1 MRAYFTRRLIGAV
14 PLLIGIAV
22 ISFIFMQAMPGGP
35 TALLARNSRMSAAQL
50 ENVKRSLGLDQPMH
64 VQLSRWLL
72 GIARGDLGLSF
83 TQFRPVSQVIGERIG
98 PTMRLMIVAMVMSVA
113 GALLAGIVSALRR
126 YSVLDN
132 VITALSFAGL
142 AMPVFW
148 LGLMLQ
154 LLFSVRLGWLPAAD
168 MTKDAGVLDDF
179 RHILLPA
186 ITLAFGTVASWS
198 RYLRSSM
205 LEVVNLD
212 YIRTARAKGLQ
223 YNTVVTRHALRN
235 ALIPFVTVVA
245 IDIPFFLTG
254 AVVTETIFSWPGLGR
269 LFFDALRARDYP
281 VLMGLLVYSAVLIVA
296 FGIIADFVY
305 ALLNPRIRYK

>member
-1 MRAYFTRRLIGAV
+1 MRAYFTRRLLGAV

-22 ISFIFMQAMPGGP
+22 ISFVFMQAMPGGP

-64 VQLSRWLL
+64 VQLARWLF
-72 GIARGDLGLSF
+72 GMARGDLGLSF
-83 TQFRPVSQVIGERIG
+83 TQFRPVSEVIGERIG
-98 PTMRLMIVAMVMSVA
+98 PTMRLMGVAIVMSVA
-113 GALLAGIVSALRR
+113 LALLAGLVSALRR
-126 YSVLDN
+126 YSLIDN
-132 VITALSFAGL
+132 VITAISFAGL

-148 LGLMLQ
+148 VGLMLQ
-154 LLFSVRLGWLPAAD
+154 LLFAVQLGWLPAAD
-168 MTKDAGVLDDF
+168 MTKDAGVLDDL

-186 ITLAFGTVASWS
+186 FTLAFGTIASWS

-212 YIRTARAKGLQ
+212 YIRTARAKGLP
-223 YNTVVTRHALRN
+223 YNLTVTRHALRN
-235 ALIPFVTVVA
+235 ALIPFVTVIA
-245 IDIPFFLTG
+245 LDIPFFLAG

-281 VLMGLLVYSAVLIVA
+281 VLMGLLVYSAVLIVV
-296 FGIIADFVY
+296 FSIIADFIY

>member
-14 PLLIGIAV
+14 PLLIGIAI

-35 TALLARNSRMSAAQL
+35 TALLARNSRMTAAQL
-50 ENVKRSLGLDQPMH
+50 ENVKHSLGLDQPMH
-64 VQLSRWLL
+64 VQLARWLL
-72 GIARGDLGLSF
+72 GVARGDLGLSF
-83 TQFRPVSQVIGERIG
+83 TQFRPVSEVIGERVG
-98 PTMRLMIVAMVMSVA
+98 PTIRLMVVAIVLSIVMALVA
-113 GALLAGIVSALRR
+113 GLVSALKR
-126 YSVLDN
+126 YSLIDN
-132 VITALSFAGL
+132 VITAASFAGL

-148 LGLMLQ
+148 VGLMLQ
-154 LLFSVRLGWLPAAD
+154 LLFAVQLGWLPAAD
-168 MTKDAGVLDDF
+168 MTKDAGLLDDL
-179 RHILLPA
+179 RHLMLPA
-186 ITLAFGTVASWS
+186 LTLAFGTIASWS

-205 LEVVNLD
+205 LETVNLD
-212 YIRTARAKGLQ
+212 YIRTARAKGLP
-223 YNTVVTRHALRN
+223 YNAVVTKHALRN

-296 FGIIADFVY
+296 FGILADFIY

>member
-14 PLLIGIAV
+14 PLLIGIAI
-22 ISFIFMQAMPGGP
+22 ISFVFMQAMPGGP
-35 TALLARNSRMSAAQL
+35 TALLARNSRMTAAQL

-64 VQLSRWLL
+64 VQLARWLL
-72 GIARGDLGLSF
+72 GVARGDLGLSF
-83 TQFRPVSQVIGERIG
+83 TQFRPVSEVIGERVG
-98 PTMRLMIVAMVMSVA
+98 PTMRLMAVAVVLSIVMALFA
-113 GALLAGIVSALRR
+113 GLVSALKR
-126 YSVLDN
+126 YSLLDN
-132 VITALSFAGL
+132 VITAISFAGL

-148 LGLMLQ
+148 VGLMLQ
-154 LLFSVRLGWLPAAD
+154 LLFAVQLGWLPAAD
-168 MTKDAGVLDDF
+168 MTKDAGFFDDM
-179 RHILLPA
+179 RHLLLPA
-186 ITLAFGTVASWS
+186 LTLAFGTIASWS

-205 LEVVNLD
+205 LETINLD

-223 YNTVVTRHALRN
+223 YNKVVTKHALRN

-296 FGIIADFVY
+296 FGIIADFIY

>member
-14 PLLIGIAV
+14 PLLIGIAI
-22 ISFIFMQAMPGGP
+22 ISFVFMQAMPGGP

-64 VQLSRWLL
+64 VQLARWLL
-72 GIARGDLGLSF
+72 GVARGDLGLSF
-83 TQFRPVSQVIGERIG
+83 TQFRPVSEVIGERVG
-98 PTMRLMIVAMVMSVA
+98 PTMRLMAVAILLSISMALVA
-113 GALLAGIVSALRR
+113 GLVSALRR
-126 YSVLDN
+126 YSFIDN
-132 VITALSFAGL
+132 VITAVSFAGL

-148 LGLMLQ
+148 VGLMLQ
-154 LLFSVRLGWLPAAD
+154 LLFSVQLGWLPAAD
-168 MTKDAGVLDDF
+168 MTKDAGLFDDL
-179 RHILLPA
+179 RHLILPA
-186 ITLAFGTVASWS
+186 ITLAFGTIASWS

-212 YIRTARAKGLQ
+212 YIRTARAKGLP
-223 YNTVVTRHALRN
+223 YNLTVTRHALRN

-296 FGIIADFVY
+296 FGIIADFIY